1 MIGITED
8 IEKIDY
14 ISEFES
20 VSRPLLVK
28 NYAKNW
34 GAFKKWN
41 LDFFK
46 SQYGEYIVDASYKNQ
61 YYELS
66 LKEYIS
72 YITEIP
78 ADHRAMPELYLN
90 WKFQYEASKLSS
102 DYKEPHFITNL
113 FNQKLFDQRIQKQY
127 SWIYVG
133 PKGSGSPLHIDIDNT
148 HGWNALLSGEK
159 EWIFLSPNENEKIK
173 EAKKT
178 IPNLDLFD
186 ETILNKLPELNY
198 ERLVQEEG
206 DLLIIPSGWWHQVI
220 NNDLTIALTENYVNK
235 HNIVDF
241 IEKFE
246 FEEV

>member
-14 ISEFES
+14 ISEFEDMN
-20 VSRPLLVK
+20 RPLLVK
-28 NYAKNW
+28 NYASKW
-34 GAFKKWN
+34 EAFKKWN

-46 SQYGEYIVDASYKNQ
+46 KQYGEYTVDASYNNQ
-61 YYELS
+61 FYELS

-78 ADHRAMPELYLN
+78 ADQRAMPELYLN
-90 WKFQYEASKLSS
+90 WKFQYEASELSN
-102 DYKEPHFITNL
+102 DYNEPHFITNL
-113 FNQKLFDQRIQKQY
+113 FNQKFFSSKIQKQY

-159 EWIFLSPNENEKIK
+159 EWIFLSPDESEKII
-173 EAKKT
+173 EAKKRF
-178 IPNLDLFD
+178 PNLDLFD
-186 ETILNKLPELNY
+186 ETILSMFPKFNY
-198 ERLVQEEG
+198 ERVVQEEG
-206 DLLIIPSGWWHQVI
+206 DLLIIPSCWWHQVI

-235 HNIVDF
+235 HNILDF
-241 IEKFE
+241 IERFE
-246 FEEV
+246 LEKI